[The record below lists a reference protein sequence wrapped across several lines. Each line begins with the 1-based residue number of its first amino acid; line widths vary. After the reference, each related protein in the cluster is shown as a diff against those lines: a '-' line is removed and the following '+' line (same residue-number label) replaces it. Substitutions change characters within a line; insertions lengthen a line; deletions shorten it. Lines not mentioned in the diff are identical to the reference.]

1 MTSDAAAKQLIGMA
15 KNRLNKFYNP
25 TLYKPPPKREV
36 SEADRAAQ
44 AAGEFVQEAPG
55 PAPEAPAKFEKK
67 TEESNGIIRMM
78 DLMVQDLDKEMQV
91 AEVEEKNAQ
100 EEYEQTLADAKT
112 KRADDTDN
120 KALLLRRMPT

>member
-25 TLYKPPPKREV
+25 SLYKPPPKREL
-36 SEADRAAQ
+36 SEEDRAAQ
-44 AAGEFVQEAPG
+44 AAGEFVQA
-55 PAPEAPAKFEKK
+55 APEAPAPYEKK
-67 TEESNGIIRMM
+67 TEESNGIIRML
-78 DLMVQDLDKEMQV
+78 DLMVQDLDKEMQT
-91 AEVEEKNAQ
+91 AEVDEKNAQ